1 MKVKNPVDENDKT
14 MGEFE
19 WEEFLKKN
27 DVMVDKYSALMEKY
41 IDDPNCDKIIAGE
54 MGWNDRMEDDGIERP
69 WLDDFNDSITQMVN
83 KVEEGDEWKITAGI
97 EDELDSDLSDFR
109 EDPLYQLGF
118 YFAIVFRNWF
128 KVLPEDIQSD
138 PDMMEAL
145 VHSAIPGAKIAGA
158 ISIDDEDKDQL
169 GFRLANYK
177 RGLIASNK
185 SLNAL
190 ISFKEKNLVDL
201 KYIFPI
207 IKKATELRNALAIR
221 VLEIRDRFNRL

>member
-1 MKVKNPVDENDKT
+1 MN
-14 MGEFE
+14 EFD

-27 DVMVDKYSALMEKY
+27 DAMVDKYSALMEKY
-41 IDDPNCDKIIAGE
+41 MDDPNCDKIIAEE
-54 MGWNDRMEDDGIERP
+54 MGWNGRIEDDGIERP
-69 WLDDFNDSITQMVN
+69 WLDDFNDLLTQMDN
-83 KVEEGDEWKITAGI
+83 KAAEGDEWKIAAGI
-97 EDELDSDLSDFR
+97 EDELDSDLLDFR

-118 YFAIVFRNWF
+118 SFAIVFRNWF
-128 KVLPEDIQSD
+128 KVLPESIQSD
-138 PDMMEAL
+138 PDIMEAL

-158 ISIDDEDKDQL
+158 ISIDNEDKDQL
-169 GFRLANYK
+169 GFCLANYK

-185 SLNAL
+185 TLNAL

-207 IKKATELRNALAIR
+207 IKKAIELRNTLAVR